1 MLPCSLAIES
11 VRMSAQAETVLS
23 IEHVAVH
30 FQGLVAIADMT
41 FSVREGEIV
50 GLIGPN
56 GAGKTTAF
64 NVITGFLKPTSGEVR
79 YRSTLLNGLKPHEIA
94 SLGLVRTFQRTSVFR
109 TRTVFENVL
118 TGLHR
123 RGRTNIWQSL
133 LRTPR
138 EQESERQLVADTNEI
153 LQFVGLGQR
162 ASEAAGNLPYGEQ
175 RLLGVAMALAVKP
188 SMLLLDEPVSGMNAS
203 ETARFTQLVRKIG
216 ASGVTVLLVEH
227 DMPMVMQVSDRIVV
241 LNHGRII
248 AEGTPAQIQNNPE
261 VIRAYLG
268 QGKKRA

>member
-1 MLPCSLAIES
+1 MS
-11 VRMSAQAETVLS
+11 VQAETVLS

-30 FQGLVAIADMT
+30 FEGLVAIADMT
-41 FSVREGEIV
+41 FSVRAGEIV

-79 YRSTLLNGLKPHEIA
+79 YRSATLNGMKPHEIA
-94 SLGLVRTFQRTSVFR
+94 ALGLVRTFQRTSVFR
-109 TRTVFENVL
+109 NSSVFENVL
-118 TGLHR
+118 TGLHC
-123 RGRTNIWQSL
+123 RGRSNIWQSL
-133 LRTPR
+133 LRTRR
-138 EQESERQLVADTNEI
+138 EKEAERQLVNDANEI
-153 LQFVGLGQR
+153 LQFVGLER
-162 ASEAAGNLPYGEQ
+162 RVFEAAGNLPYGEQ

-188 SMLLLDEPVSGMNAS
+188 SMLLLDEPVSGMNPS
-203 ETARFTQLVRKIG
+203 ETARFTQLVKKIG
-216 ASGVTVLLVEH
+216 ATGVTILLVEH

-248 AEGTPAQIQNNPE
+248 AEGLPAQIQNNPE

>member
-1 MLPCSLAIES
+1 MS
-11 VRMSAQAETVLS
+11 VQAKTVLS

-30 FQGLVAIADMT
+30 FEGLVAIADMT
-41 FSVREGEIV
+41 FSVRAGEIV

-79 YRSTLLNGLKPHEIA
+79 YRSIPLNGMKPHEIA
-94 SLGLVRTFQRTSVFR
+94 ALGLVRTFQRTSVFR
-109 TRTVFENVL
+109 NSSVFENVL
-118 TGLHR
+118 TGLHC
-123 RGRTNIWQSL
+123 RGRSNIWQSL
-133 LRTPR
+133 LKTRR
-138 EQESERQLVADTNEI
+138 EKEAERQLVNDANEI
-153 LQFVGLGQR
+153 LQFVGLERR
-162 ASEAAGNLPYGEQ
+162 APEAAGNLPYGEQ

-188 SMLLLDEPVSGMNAS
+188 SMLLLDEPVSGMNPS
-203 ETARFTQLVRKIG
+203 ETARFIQLVKKIG
-216 ASGVTVLLVEH
+216 ATGVTILLVEH

-248 AEGTPAQIQNNPE
+248 AEGLPAEIQNNPE